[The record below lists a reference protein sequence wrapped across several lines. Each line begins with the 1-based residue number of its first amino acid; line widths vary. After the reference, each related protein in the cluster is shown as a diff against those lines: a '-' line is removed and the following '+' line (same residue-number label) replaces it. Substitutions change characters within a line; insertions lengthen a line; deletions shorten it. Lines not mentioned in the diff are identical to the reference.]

1 MENLRR
7 FCIAISL
14 TIMLA
19 GTALA
24 ECPIPGEMN
33 TPPCTVSRQ
42 QVTDD
47 PATST
52 SISSE
57 RGRDR
62 SPRRADRRAG
72 KPADGLLNQSLHS

>member
-33 TPPCTVSRQ
+33 TPPCTGSQQ

-57 RGRDR
+57 VEIIVFDTVI
-62 SPRRADRRAG
+62 SALD
-72 KPADGLLNQSLHS
+72 DLLTVY

>member
-57 RGRDR
+57 VEIIVFDTVI
-62 SPRRADRRAG
+62 SALD
-72 KPADGLLNQSLHS
+72 DLLTVY